1 MQNVIIA
8 HGVNNVAIVAIIV
21 VILLAAGLISI
32 TFQPV
37 LYNLAFL
44 TDFWMDTAN
53 VHDDLEIT
61 RDNIYNVSIGIPIIV
76 VMLVGLWAYIT
87 ATRRDD
93 GSW

>member
-1 MQNVIIA
+1 MIIA

-21 VILLAAGLISI
+21 IILSLLAAGLISI

-37 LYNLAFL
+37 LYALAFN
-44 TDFWMDTAN
+44 TDFWNDSAN

-61 RDNIYNVSIGIPIIV
+61 RDNIYNVSIGIPILA
-76 VMLVGLWAYIT
+76 VMLIGLWAYIT

-93 GSW
+93 GSY